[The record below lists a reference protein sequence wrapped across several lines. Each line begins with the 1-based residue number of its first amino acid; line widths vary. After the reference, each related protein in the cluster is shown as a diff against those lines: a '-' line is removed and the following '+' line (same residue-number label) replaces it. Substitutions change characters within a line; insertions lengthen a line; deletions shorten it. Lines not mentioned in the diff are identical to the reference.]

1 MPLCRHKFERIT
13 VFQHYITNPLV
24 MVIENRYNE
33 ENQLF
38 FFILSLE
45 KVTNVSK
52 EVTMLGDIPKQQR
65 A

>member
-1 MPLCRHKFERIT
+1 
-13 VFQHYITNPLV
+13 
-24 MVIENRYNE
+24 MVTENRYNE